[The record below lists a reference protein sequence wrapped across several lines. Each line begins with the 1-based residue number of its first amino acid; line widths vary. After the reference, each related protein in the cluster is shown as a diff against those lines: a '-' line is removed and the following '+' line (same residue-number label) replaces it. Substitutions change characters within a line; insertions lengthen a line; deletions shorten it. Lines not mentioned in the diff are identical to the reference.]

1 MIIYPSYNTK
11 RNNFYTSQLKFILL
25 LIIVLSW
32 GIVRQIVNM
41 VSNELY
47 IGPFL
52 LFGQIL
58 VSLIMI
64 DNILLNTST
73 NTKKLNK
80 LLAYMD
86 KLEENNENKSNK
98 HFINMYSYFDSYKDK
113 NKYGHIKYVCIIW
126 NIAFISA
133 LLSMIIMVLTNF
145 RFWFACQCFFELPC
159 MYYMQEGILWRY
171 FLCSIMCSKLAC
183 VNETLRDINVK
194 RSYSNGVHQLLN
206 QLIID
211 HNVIVNWVE
220 VFNDLLGCQTFLMKL
235 YELFHVLVTL
245 DMFLSG
251 YFMNSTTFHYTNL
264 PLIGLTVFI
273 VVGR

>member
-1 MIIYPSYNTK
+1 MSSTTSVTYLKKWLSFMIIYPSYNTK

-98 HFINMYSYFDSYKDK
+98 HFINM
-113 NKYGHIKYVCIIW
+113 
-126 NIAFISA
+126 
-133 LLSMIIMVLTNF
+133 
-145 RFWFACQCFFELPC
+145 
-159 MYYMQEGILWRY
+159 
-171 FLCSIMCSKLAC
+171 
-183 VNETLRDINVK
+183 
-194 RSYSNGVHQLLN
+194 
-206 QLIID
+206 
-211 HNVIVNWVE
+211 
-220 VFNDLLGCQTFLMKL
+220 
-235 YELFHVLVTL
+235 
-245 DMFLSG
+245 
-251 YFMNSTTFHYTNL
+251 
-264 PLIGLTVFI
+264 
-273 VVGR
+273 